1 MYRLTIA
8 LLLLANAV
16 VLPAQL
22 RLHPQNN
29 QYFLYKNKPTVLVG
43 SGEHYGAVMNLDF
56 DYRKYLHT
64 LAKDG
69 LNVTRLFTG
78 PYREAPGA
86 FGIDKNTLG
95 VSAARYSCAWARST
109 TPGYA
114 DGGYKFDLTRWDE
127 GYFSRLKDFLHCADS
142 LDILVEITL
151 FTSFYGDMWQIS
163 PFHPQNNIN
172 GTPDMPYQRIQT
184 PGNGSYQQYQED
196 YVRKMTRELNA
207 FDNIYFEIQN
217 EPWSDNGQKT
227 GIWNDY
233 VQPGMLKS
241 AGDHWRCVQEPA
253 SQAALDWQR
262 SIAAVI
268 RDEERLLPKKH
279 LIAQNIGNFIVSA
292 PETGLEKIDI
302 LTFHYALPQI
312 VAHNAWHGKLAGFN
326 ETGFAGSDDATY
338 RRQAWRFMFA
348 GGGLF
353 NHLDYSFSV
362 GLEDGSDTT
371 YQAPGG
377 GSPALRAQLG
387 VLRKCLESLD
397 LPRLRP
403 DATVVRGSSAF
414 YSALSD
420 GKSQWAIYYEA
431 AQPFSL
437 ALTLPVGKYE
447 AYWHDAVTGRLLL
460 HESFEAKSGR
470 STLINQAE
478 GIQEG
483 WVRIQKVAK

>member
-1 MYRLTIA
+1 
-8 LLLLANAV
+8 
-16 VLPAQL
+16 
-22 RLHPQNN
+22 
-29 QYFLYKNKPTVLVG
+29 
-43 SGEHYGAVMNLDF
+43 
-56 DYRKYLHT
+56 
-64 LAKDG
+64 
-69 LNVTRLFTG
+69 
-78 PYREAPGA
+78 
-86 FGIDKNTLG
+86 
-95 VSAARYSCAWARST
+95 
-109 TPGYA
+109 
-114 DGGYKFDLTRWDE
+114 
-127 GYFSRLKDFLHCADS
+127 
-142 LDILVEITL
+142 
-151 FTSFYGDMWQIS
+151 
-163 PFHPQNNIN
+163 
-172 GTPDMPYQRIQT
+172 
-184 PGNGSYQQYQED
+184 
-196 YVRKMTRELNA
+196 VRKIVRELNA

-217 EPWSDNGQKT
+217 EPWADNGQKT
-227 GIWNDY
+227 GVWNDY
-233 VQPGMLKS
+233 IQPDMLKN

-279 LIAQNIGNFIVSA
+279 LISQNIGNFMVSA
-292 PETGLEKIDI
+292 PETGLEQIDI

-312 VAHNAWHGKLAGFN
+312 VAHHAWHRKLAGFN

-362 GLEDGSDTT
+362 GREDGSDTT

-387 VLRKCLESLD
+387 VLKKCLESLD

-414 YSALSD
+414 HSALSD
-420 GKSQWAIYYEA
+420 GKNQWVIYYEA
-431 AQPFSL
+431 ARPFSL

-447 AYWHDAVTGRLLL
+447 AHWHDAVTGRLLRR
-460 HESFEAKSGR
+460 ESFGTVGGR
-470 STLINQAE
+470 STLANPAE

-483 WVRIQKVAK
+483 WVRIQKVVK